1 MKNKYLFLDFDGILN
16 SNKNYRTLQMLGIPT
31 RDECGTIFDLQYV
44 EYCWNLLFAK
54 MFGQLNNRESLRY
67 LILALET
74 HQEKTQRY
82 LIKTLLII

>member
-1 MKNKYLFLDFDGILN
+1 
-16 SNKNYRTLQMLGIPT
+16 
-31 RDECGTIFDLQYV
+31 
-44 EYCWNLLFAK
+44 

>member
-1 MKNKYLFLDFDGILN
+1 M
-16 SNKNYRTLQMLGIPT
+16 
-31 RDECGTIFDLQYV
+31 
-44 EYCWNLLFAK
+44 CWNLLFAK